1 MPSAKANLLTE
12 LTVLSD
18 AIGNMRWDITSR
30 MPDSDNACTLAV
42 NQHMLDA
49 HAKDVMSKV
58 VAVLGS
64 MGDAGSSVD
73 LPKHADSNMFDAL
86 SDAFDD
92 ATAKAWERTRENASE
107 EARGV
112 AA

>member
-1 MPSAKANLLTE
+1 MPSPKQNLLVELAE
-12 LTVLSD
+12 LTKAVD
-18 AIGNMRWDITSR
+18 AISNDIYAR
-30 MPDSDNACTLAV
+30 MPPIFTARSLAA
-42 NQHMLDA
+42 NQPMIDA
-49 HAKDVMSKV
+49 HAKDLMAKA

-92 ATAKAWERTRENASE
+92 ATAKAWARTRENAEE